1 MSNPNGK
8 SPQDSYLKTKKKGN
22 VTVNPKKEDLMS
34 ELFQKNLRN
43 ALQEIKQQAKQS
55 IKEAPAA
62 SSVNTTSQ
70 KEAPGNKKAA
80 KKVGGDTGDV
90 KPETPTC
97 EDTIDDT
104 QARKDIAER
113 MRQRLLQ
120 LTQEHDSKY
129 LTKQAYTQCTF
140 KYGTMINFLMPIAI
154 SIINKA
160 VDKIP
165 DDLDSV
171 IKDFVIKLL
180 KKAAAKTENKL
191 DDELVAA
198 VAKALLESQCL

>member
-1 MSNPNGK
+1 MI
-8 SPQDSYLKTKKKGN
+8 Y
-22 VTVNPKKEDLMS
+22 
-34 ELFQKNLRN
+34 RC
-43 ALQEIKQQAKQS
+43 
-55 IKEAPAA
+55 
-62 SSVNTTSQ
+62 TTQ
-70 KEAPGNKKAA
+70 
-80 KKVGGDTGDV
+80 VIV
-90 KPETPTC
+90 
-97 EDTIDDT
+97 
-104 QARKDIAER
+104 
-113 MRQRLLQ
+113 
-120 LTQEHDSKY
+120 
-129 LTKQAYTQCTF
+129 
-140 KYGTMINFLMPIAI
+140 MINFLMPIAI